1 MKTKRGKPAK
11 GDPTPPKQGRSP
23 RYGGKGLRMKIGA
36 DGTVHV
42 RHMADDG
49 TGGQLALFRGLVE
62 LSDAA
67 NDTGA
72 KWIQVAKIGSWA
84 GHPAGAFQLTELE
97 FGEVV
102 ANFHATSNRRIPV
115 DFEHASEADPNKGEI
130 ANVGA
135 PAQGWILDLDNRGKA
150 GLWALVDW
158 LPLARSYIQGG
169 NYKYCSPA
177 IRFNSKD
184 RVTGKPI
191 GARMTSLGLTN
202 TPFLDG
208 MQSIAAKDFEGE
220 GESVALDGN
229 GMAYS
234 ANECFPSLRY
244 ALGCDDLASPDDM
257 LDRLE
262 RIEELCDQAGGD
274 GSAVIEGIDLSR
286 YVGELRAVMR
296 VSLDTT
302 LADLFDRVEAL
313 ISAAI
318 PGGSQQADEAELSDK
333 DPTHMAEP
341 QTTITLKD
349 HETAVTTAVSNATA
363 TLSLQLKDA
372 KSEAETAKLE
382 NARLLKEIETRDA
395 GVHTARVEEAFG
407 TYAETKKLSDT
418 DKKAMSIVLK
428 SDPAT
433 FEALY
438 PKVTADK
445 KPLLARLT
453 DPKLTLAAGQLREI
467 PDIRVLT
474 DKYVKEGMSL
484 EDANNKAYLEA
495 SASE

>member
-1 MKTKRGKPAK
+1 MIAPAKRGKPAK
-11 GDPTPPKQGRSP
+11 GDATPPKPKRSP

-42 RHMADDG
+42 RHLADNG

-67 NDTGA
+67 NDTGP
-72 KWIQVAKIGSWA
+72 KWIQVAKVGSWA
-84 GHPAGAFQLTELE
+84 GHPAGQFQLTEKE

-102 ANFHATSNRRIPV
+102 ANFKATTNQRIPI

-130 ANVGA
+130 ANKGA
-135 PAQGWILDLDNRGKA
+135 PAQGWILDLDNRAAA

-158 LPLARSYIQGG
+158 LPLARGYIQGG
-169 NYKYCSPA
+169 QYKYCSPA

-184 RVTGKPI
+184 RVTGNPI

-208 MQSIAAKDFEGE
+208 MQSIAAKDFEDGA
-220 GESVALDGN
+220 SVALDGN

-244 ALGCDDLASPDDM
+244 ALGCDDLASPDEM

-274 GSAVIEGIDLSR
+274 GSAVIEGVDLSR
-286 YVGELRAVMR
+286 YICELRAVMR
-296 VSLDTT
+296 VPLDTT
-302 LADLFDRVEAL
+302 LADLFDRVETL

-318 PGGSQQADEAELSDK
+318 PGGSDKADEAELSDK
-333 DPTHMAEP
+333 ETPPMAEP
-341 QTTITLKD
+341 QTTISLKD
-349 HETAVTTAVSNATA
+349 HEAAVETAKATI
-363 TLSLQLKDA
+363 TLQLKDA
-372 KSEAETAKLE
+372 SSKLLIAETE

-395 GVHTARVEEAFG
+395 GVVTARVEEAFG
-407 TYAETKKLSDT
+407 TYSESRKLTDI
-418 DKKAMSIVLK
+418 DKKAMTIVLK

-433 FEALY
+433 FDALY
-438 PKVTADK
+438 PKVTGANKALLTTLSDK
-445 KPLLARLT
+445 T
-453 DPKLTLAAGQLREI
+453 GLTLAAGQLHAV
-467 PDIRVLT
+467 PDIVVLT

-484 EDANNKAYLEA
+484 EDANARAYTEA
-495 SASE
+495 SSFG

>member
-1 MKTKRGKPAK
+1 MKRSKPDK
-11 GDPTPPKQGRSP
+11 GDKTPPKPARSP

-49 TGGQLALFRGLVE
+49 TGGRLALFRGLVE

-72 KWIQVAKIGSWA
+72 KWIQVAKVGSWA
-84 GHPAGAFQLTELE
+84 GHPAGQFQLTELE
-97 FGEVV
+97 FSEVV
-102 ANFHATSNRRIPV
+102 ANFKATANRRIPV

-135 PAQGWILDLDNRGKA
+135 PAQGWILDLDNRGAA

-208 MQSIAAKDFEGE
+208 MQSIAAKDFESASGAP
-220 GESVALDGN
+220 VTLDGN

-244 ALGCDDLASPDDM
+244 ALGCDELASPDDM

-262 RIEELCDQAGGD
+262 RIEELVDQAGGD
-274 GSAVIEGIDLSR
+274 GNAIIEGIDLSR
-286 YVGELRAVMR
+286 YICELRAVMR

-313 ISAAI
+313 ISAAL
-318 PGGSQQADEAELSDK
+318 PGGTNMADKAELSDK
-333 DPTHMAEP
+333 DTITMAEP

-349 HETAVTTAVSNATA
+349 HEERVSAATA
-363 TLSLQLKDA
+363 TISLQLKDA
-372 KSEAETAKLE
+372 TSKLLTVEAE
-382 NARLLKEIETRDA
+382 NVRLLKEIETRDA
-395 GVHTARVEEAFG
+395 GVITARVEEAFG
-407 TYAETKKLSDT
+407 TYSESRKLTDV
-418 DKKAMSIVLK
+418 DKKAMTIVLK

-438 PKVTADK
+438 PKVTGEK
-445 KPLLARLT
+445 KPLLTRLT
-453 DPKLTLAAGQLREI
+453 DEKLTLSKGQLVEV
-467 PDIRVLT
+467 PDIRTLT
-474 DKYVKEGMSL
+474 DKYVKEGLTL
-484 EDANNKAYLEA
+484 EDANNRAYKEVSDA
-495 SASE
+495 SSH